1 MIDIRN
7 VSKAYRV
14 SHGWN
19 QVLDNISICFPGD
32 RNIGILGLN
41 GAGKSTLL
49 RLIGNVEPPD
59 KGEIYRDVRVSWPI
73 GFSGGILP
81 EMTGRE
87 GTRFTA
93 RIYGADIHKTESY
106 VQEFSELGQYFDMQV
121 KTYSSGMRSRLGF
134 SISMAMEF
142 ECYLV
147 DEITAVG
154 DARFKAKYQE
164 EFNKRK
170 ARSRLIMVSH
180 QPNTIKEFCD
190 MAAVLCDGKITLYD
204 TVQEGMQAYDE
215 YIRTYNQQKAA
226 NE

>member
-1 MIDIRN
+1 MINIRH
-7 VSKAYRV
+7 VSKAYRM

-19 QVLDNISICFPGD
+19 QVLDDISICLPGD

-73 GFSGGILP
+73 GFNGGILP

-93 RIYGADIHKTESY
+93 RIYGADIRLTERY
-106 VQEFSELGQYFDMQV
+106 VQEFSELGEYFDMQV

-134 SISMAMEF
+134 ALSMAMEF

-154 DARFKAKYQE
+154 DSRFREKYQQ
-164 EFNKRK
+164 EFMKRK
-170 ARSRLIMVSH
+170 QRSNLIMVSH
-180 QPNTIKEFCD
+180 QPGTIMEFCD
-190 MAAVLCDGKITLYD
+190 MAAVLFDGKITLYD
-204 TVQEGMQAYDE
+204 TVQEGMKAYNDK
-215 YIRTYNQQKAA
+215 IRKFNEEKAA